1 MRNLILQLFLN
12 KQHVV
17 KEIEELQSKPY
28 SERNPSLIQSKHE
41 EWDRYEHMIDLFFQS
56 VNL

>member
-17 KEIEELQSKPY
+17 KEIEELQSKPH
-28 SERNPSLIQSKHE
+28 SEWNYSLIDAKHK

>member
-17 KEIEELQSKPY
+17 KEIEELQSKPQN
-28 SERNPSLIQSKHE
+28 EWNHSLIDSKHK

>member
-17 KEIEELQSKPY
+17 KEIEELQSKPQ
-28 SERNPSLIQSKHE
+28 SEWNHSLIDSKHK